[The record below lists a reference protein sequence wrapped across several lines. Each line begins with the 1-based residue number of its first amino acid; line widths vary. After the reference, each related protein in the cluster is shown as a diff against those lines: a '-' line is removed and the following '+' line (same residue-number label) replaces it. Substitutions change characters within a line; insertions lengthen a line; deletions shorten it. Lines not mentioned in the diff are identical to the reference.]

1 MGWCSERMIE
11 VYSHTRLRAKQD
23 TIRLLS
29 RIGQGRVADLE
40 EDVLANPAVQ
50 AEIRRQVELALQ
62 DQKALRPS
70 GTSGM
75 SPGVI
80 LFPRAN
86 VERGDNR

>member
-1 MGWCSERMIE
+1 MKYLRA
-11 VYSHTRLRAKQD
+11 RLQAKQD

-29 RIGQGRVADLE
+29 RIGQGRADDQD
-40 EDVLANPAVQ
+40 EDILANPTVQ
-50 AEIRRQVELALQ
+50 AEIRRQVELALH

-75 SPGVI
+75 PSGVI

-86 VERGDNR
+86 AERGDNL